1 MNTGR
6 SRAKER
12 ALALSL
18 CQFSFVF
25 VIAVAADTSQLD
37 NLWVGQTAAEL
48 FSVLLDNLLG
58 CDALFGSQLRALGLA
73 YLLAVQLGGLD
84 ALTRALMQVF
94 DLFL

>member
-1 MNTGR
+1 M
-6 SRAKER
+6 R
-12 ALALSL
+12 ALVLTL
-18 CQFSFVF
+18 YQFPLVL

-48 FSVLLDNLLG
+48 FRVLPDNLLG
-58 CDALFGSQLRALGLA
+58 GDALFSSQLCPLWLA

-84 ALTRALMQVF
+84 ALARALMQVF